1 MVRKSGR
8 PPRAEGDAAQNR
20 QLIIDTAARLIR
32 EKGTAAL
39 TVRSVC
45 AAAAMTAARRT
56 MCREGIIK
64 NIRARKSSDVFYGM
78 SLRRMAVRGIYC
90 QVPGTVPRRYIPTSS
105 ISKMTVEWAGT
116 DVLEVEP

>member
-45 AAAAMTAARRT
+45 AAADIGTGTFYYHFRD
-56 MCREGIIK
+56 K
-64 NIRARKSSDVFYGM
+64 NDLLMSFISGPFYG
-78 SLRRMAVRGIYC
+78 S
-90 QVPGTVPRRYIPTSS
+90 
-105 ISKMTVEWAGT
+105 
-116 DVLEVEP
+116 